1 MILGLATPLTYRT
14 PEEWARKH
22 KALGCKA
29 VVFPVDCTA
38 TESEI
43 EAFHKAAMQESL
55 VIAEV
60 GIWKNVLSADKYER
74 EQALE
79 YSINQLRMAD
89 RIGALCCVNI
99 VGTPHGPVWDGAYAG
114 NYSPETWDMIVKSIQ
129 HIIDEAKPKNTK
141 FAIEPM
147 PWMVPSSPDEYLK
160 LIQAVDREAFGV
172 HMDLVNMINCPQRYL
187 FADAF
192 KEECFE
198 KLHGKIISCHL
209 KDILLLKPFTVQ
221 LQECACG
228 EGMLNL
234 ERYAEL
240 ASWENPQIPM
250 IIEHLE
256 SDDAYLQSLQYVK
269 NRLSD
274 YIDRKG
280 DER

>member
-172 HMDLVNMINCPQRYL
+172 HMDLSLI
-187 FADAF
+187 
-192 KEECFE
+192 
-198 KLHGKIISCHL
+198 HISE
-209 KDILLLKPFTVQ
+209 PT
-221 LQECACG
+221 
-228 EGMLNL
+228 
-234 ERYAEL
+234 RR
-240 ASWENPQIPM
+240 S
-250 IIEHLE
+250 
-256 SDDAYLQSLQYVK
+256 
-269 NRLSD
+269 
-274 YIDRKG
+274 
-280 DER
+280 